1 MKNKLDIVIIAVILI
16 GIVINSYLLSQQNNQ
31 QETALIL
38 LDERINANRNE
49 LNTKLDKVNDVALYN
64 REDIRSL
71 EDHVNTELT
80 DILLTLDTH
89 EHDPIYIKEEI
100 VIEPLIEEEIIEEVP
115 AELIDAPLER
125 VFHEET
131 ELNIPVPVPLVTV
144 REDKVV
150 EAQCPKASK
159 NLGDYINKVRI
170 TRDYKFKISYDVINN
185 SISNVEFSR
194 NLPSNLQRAM
204 IKYLNSFTIYGD
216 TTGCNISIKILEN

>member
-1 MKNKLDIVIIAVILI
+1 MSSNFEDSSVQGPKLKKNKLDIVIIAVILI

-100 VIEPLIEEEIIEEVP
+100 VIEPLIEEEIIEEVM
-115 AELIDAPLER
+115 ENVYTYE
-125 VFHEET
+125 V
-131 ELNIPVPVPLVTV
+131 
-144 REDKVV
+144 
-150 EAQCPKASK
+150 
-159 NLGDYINKVRI
+159 
-170 TRDYKFKISYDVINN
+170 DVDNYQNDINN
-185 SISNVEFSR
+185 FTETLKKTLQISPEVRKKNALFVWF
-194 NLPSNLQRAM
+194 
-204 IKYLNSFTIYGD
+204 I
-216 TTGCNISIKILEN
+216 